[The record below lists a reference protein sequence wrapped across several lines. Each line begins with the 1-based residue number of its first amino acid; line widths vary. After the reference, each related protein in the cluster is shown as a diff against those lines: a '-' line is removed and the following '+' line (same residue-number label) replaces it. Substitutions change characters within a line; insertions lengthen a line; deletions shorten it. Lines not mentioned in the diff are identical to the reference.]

1 MVVYHN
7 RISVCVTTSH
17 RLWCLTLKT
26 IVAIKEYNKMLEAL
40 FLFLVVGNLA
50 IGVTQEVIIP
60 VTSKAIEVTTPVV
73 NKAIDYVLP
82 STPEE

>member
-1 MVVYHN
+1 
-7 RISVCVTTSH
+7 
-17 RLWCLTLKT
+17 
-26 IVAIKEYNKMLEAL
+26 MLEAL
-40 FLFLVVGNLA
+40 FIFFVVGNLA

-60 VTSKAIEVTTPVV
+60 VTNKVIEVTTPVV